1 MSDFSVTKFFRNQ
14 YLSEGDIKLRPYDLR
29 NHPDVKILA
38 DTIGKMLN
46 VEVDADLGSGMYNG
60 REGYYIKMPRYG
72 FQYWSDET
80 KAIAKAALDKA
91 SELSKEFD
99 FEFNDVSDYDI
110 EPGERDWPANIGFF
124 IKEKESIE
132 ENLKNYIKVSEPSF
146 RKDKNNPNFL
156 SAYIK
161 YDTGGGGALMAFG
174 QETMS
179 GQIRRLSSAEAVRQ
193 MEIIAK
199 KLKDNFDI
207 EDIEVTDLENGV
219 VELFAV
225 SDDFIDMDPKSELSM
240 ALLNEGY
247 LERAIENEK
256 DPKKL
261 AMLKAKKEFF
271 DNTPKEKRRG
281 MSDDEI
287 RKAINKLVKEDIND
301 PVLVKARAA
310 KMAADKLAKMRAA
323 NAGDDGNDKFFDN
336 AKKIAFLKKEREQLM
351 RDMEQE
357 AEPEGGPIADEYG
370 DKLNKIDAAIA
381 KLSGRKEMTYD
392 QAIAEEKSLKKGDII
407 KFKDGSSIYILG
419 PKGDGYDYKDGRE
432 KGHHPKGWF
441 DMMISSGK
449 AVVAEMKVGDKVTF
463 KSGGG
468 DMEIIDVRDMFASD
482 LKAYRVKN
490 ADGETFEYSEDQ
502 LQLAESSSSEE
513 KRIAMRAI
521 RALAKYRGVSKEE
534 ARNDLMRAAKE
545 LGSFSEAIKDIKE
558 TIELGKNLT
567 EELCAAGKAYRKR
580 RMAAG
585 EKSSAYL
592 SGRAVKVC
600 KGQMSGRKK
609 KKK

>member
-1 MSDFSVTKFFRNQ
+1 MSDFSLTKFFRNQ

-46 VEVDADLGSGMYNG
+46 VEVDADLGSGSYNG
-60 REGYYIKMPRYG
+60 REGYYIKMPRYT
-72 FQYWSDET
+72 FQYWDDET

-124 IKEKESIE
+124 IKEKEINE
-132 ENLKNYIKVSEPSF
+132 
-146 RKDKNNPNFL
+146 
-156 SAYIK
+156 
-161 YDTGGGGALMAFG
+161 M
-174 QETMS
+174 
-179 GQIRRLSSAEAVRQ
+179 
-193 MEIIAK
+193 
-199 KLKDNFDI
+199 
-207 EDIEVTDLENGV
+207 
-219 VELFAV
+219 
-225 SDDFIDMDPKSELSM
+225 DM
-240 ALLNEGY
+240 
-247 LERAIENEK
+247 
-256 DPKKL
+256 
-261 AMLKAKKEFF
+261 
-271 DNTPKEKRRG
+271 
-281 MSDDEI
+281 
-287 RKAINKLVKEDIND
+287 ND
-301 PVLVKARAA
+301 PVLMKMRAA
-310 KMAADKLAKMRAA
+310 KMAADKLAKMRAD

-381 KLSGRKEMTYD
+381 KLSGRKEMTYN
-392 QAIAEEKSLKKGDII
+392 QAISMNEE
-407 KFKDGSSIYILG
+407 FKI
-419 PKGDGYDYKDGRE
+419 
-432 KGHHPKGWF
+432 
-441 DMMISSGK
+441 
-449 AVVAEMKVGDKVTF
+449 GDKVTF
-463 KSGGG
+463 KSGGD

-502 LQLAESSSSEE
+502 LQLTEGASTEE

-521 RALAKYRGVSKEE
+521 KSIAKYRGVSEDE
-534 ARNDLMRAAKE
+534 ARNDLMRAVKE
-545 LGSFSEAIKDIKE
+545 LGSLKEAIKDIKE

-600 KGQMSGRKK
+600 KGQMSGKK